1 MPKGQNNVLRGR
13 QGAQVVLTRKV
24 TSRGGTIRYFS
35 LNAGDSVPIPDGHTV
50 IVSKTGLP
58 FLKKNQ

>member
-1 MPKGQNNVLRGR
+1 MFYEDDKGRKWYLHE
-13 QGAQVVLTRKV
+13 KV